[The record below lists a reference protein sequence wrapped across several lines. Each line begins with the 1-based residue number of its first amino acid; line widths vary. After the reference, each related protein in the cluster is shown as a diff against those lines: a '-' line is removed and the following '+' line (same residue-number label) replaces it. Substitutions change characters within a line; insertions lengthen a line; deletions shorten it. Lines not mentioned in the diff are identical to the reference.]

1 MAEIRS
7 FKQVLD
13 NYYYDDIYN
22 AIASFID
29 DNPSRIKS
37 NSSVVKR
44 VEQAILYYLKAA
56 QQGILPAI
64 EKLSDMYANG
74 TGTKKDI
81 NKAFEYNEK
90 IRENGNHNAEM
101 RYLRLIRER
110 AAINS

>member
-44 VEQAILYYLKAA
+44 VE
-56 QQGILPAI
+56 
-64 EKLSDMYANG
+64 
-74 TGTKKDI
+74 
-81 NKAFEYNEK
+81 
-90 IRENGNHNAEM
+90 
-101 RYLRLIRER
+101 
-110 AAINS
+110 